1 MKPSLLYAAWA
12 LLIDVQELGSFTAA
26 AKKRNL
32 APSTVMRRLRA
43 LEEHVGTSL
52 FLESPSGVRLTE
64 AGLRA
69 AAAVSQE
76 FAVLQST
83 GERIEALPL
92 TLFVDPRISLRS
104 LIPIVSDT
112 QRRHPVRLRVTQQ
125 TVAAPDAA
133 LTAYESLHT
142 EEKRTEPIGYVPQTI
157 VASPRYLTDSFVPAG
172 PADLAR
178 HAQIRLHGSRF
189 PGREVPDG
197 VSALTVDDMDAGMDL
212 AVQGCGIF
220 PGADKRSAKPYLM
233 AGQMSLV
240 PVEEGARMPV
250 FFSGSGDSPAVT
262 YLRLRL
268 AEFFAVRPRGER

>member
-12 LLIDVQELGSFTAA
+12 LLLDVQELGSFTAA

-32 APSTVMRRLRA
+32 APSTVMRRLRS
-43 LEEHVGTSL
+43 LEEHVGTAL
-52 FLESPSGVRLTE
+52 FLESPTGVRLTE

-69 AAAVSQE
+69 AAAVSRE
-76 FAVLQST
+76 FAVLRST
-83 GERIEALPL
+83 GERSEALPL

-104 LIPIVSDT
+104 LIPIVSDM

-157 VASPRYLTDSFVPAG
+157 VAS
-172 PADLAR
+172 

-189 PGREVPDG
+189 PGRGVPDG
-197 VSALTVDDMDAGMDL
+197 VSTLTVDDMDAGMDL

-220 PGADKRSAKPYLM
+220 PGADLRSAKPYLM
-233 AGQMSLV
+233 AGQLSLV
-240 PVEEGARMPV
+240 PVEEGERMPV
-250 FFSGSGDSPAVT
+250 FFSGTGDSPAVT

-268 AEFFAVRPRGER
+268 AEFFAVRPRSER

>member
-12 LLIDVQELGSFTAA
+12 LLLDVQELGSFTAA

-262 YLRLRL
+262 
-268 AEFFAVRPRGER
+268 

>member
-12 LLIDVQELGSFTAA
+12 LLLDVQELGSFTAA

-92 TLFVDPRISLRS
+92 TLFVDPTHRG
-104 LIPIVSDT
+104 V
-112 QRRHPVRLRVTQQ
+112 
-125 TVAAPDAA
+125 
-133 LTAYESLHT
+133 
-142 EEKRTEPIGYVPQTI
+142 
-157 VASPRYLTDSFVPAG
+157 
-172 PADLAR
+172 
-178 HAQIRLHGSRF
+178 IR
-189 PGREVPDG
+189 
-197 VSALTVDDMDAGMDL
+197 
-212 AVQGCGIF
+212 
-220 PGADKRSAKPYLM
+220 
-233 AGQMSLV
+233 
-240 PVEEGARMPV
+240 
-250 FFSGSGDSPAVT
+250 
-262 YLRLRL
+262 
-268 AEFFAVRPRGER
+268 